1 MVKTRRGGFH
11 SNSLVEKAYT
21 ASRKIGV
28 RVPSGQQNQTPLFME
43 EMIPFQ
49 RKESQCKRIIAY
61 IKEHGSITSRQAVR
75 ELDIMSPRKRLSE
88 ISRTM
93 PLTVKVV
100 RNVYVDEQ
108 GRRQTIRYNQYS
120 L

>member
-1 MVKTRRGGFH
+1 
-11 SNSLVEKAYT
+11 
-21 ASRKIGV
+21 
-28 RVPSGQQNQTPLFME
+28 ME
-43 EMIPFQ
+43 EMIPVQ

-61 IKEHGSITSRQAVR
+61 IREHGSITSRQATK

-88 ISRTM
+88 IGRTM
-93 PLTVKVV
+93 PLTIKVI
-100 RNVYVDEQ
+100 RNVYVDER